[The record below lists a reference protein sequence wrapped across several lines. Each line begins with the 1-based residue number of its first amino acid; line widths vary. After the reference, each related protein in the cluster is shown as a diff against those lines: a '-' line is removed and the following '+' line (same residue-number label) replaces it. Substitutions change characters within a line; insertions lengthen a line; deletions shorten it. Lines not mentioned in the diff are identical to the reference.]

1 MRRLSPTQK
10 LYHQR
15 RARRNLR
22 WKHRLNLPKVL
33 PTPDGQR
40 FLNNAMEAG
49 WVILPAPR
57 DLSWA
62 DTNLHRLCTY
72 LAKIRREVSLRGR
85 KVIVDLSPCSKI
97 SSLACMML
105 AAEIERCQQLHPDSI
120 NGLDPLNKKARAMLY
135 AMGFYEHL
143 KMNRPPVTERA
154 PQAIQIR
161 SGLGSDETIAADA
174 HEVAELANK
183 VFEDDNFAKRV
194 HSALNE
200 ALGNVQM
207 HAYANEAGV
216 SPLAGRWWIAGL
228 VDHKNHEAYFFA
240 LDHGVGIPA
249 TAPKSMGEALASR
262 LSAVVGTAVA
272 RDHQILQAVV
282 DERRTRTK
290 KAQHGKGIASMIS
303 LIELAGEGE
312 FRIFSG
318 KGLYLLDFVKG
329 GATEPQAFALPLGYT
344 FPGTLIIWRVAGPA
358 ENAESTGDD
367 GQSDQSRE

>member
-1 MRRLSPTQK
+1 MRRLSRTQQ

-15 RARRNLR
+15 RARKNLR
-22 WKHRLNLPKVL
+22 WKHRLNMPKVL
-33 PTPDGQR
+33 PTPEGQR
-40 FLNNAMEAG
+40 FLNNAITAG
-49 WVILPAPR
+49 WVVLSAPS
-57 DLSWA
+57 DLSWGDA
-62 DTNLHRLCTY
+62 NLQRLCTY
-72 LAKIRREVSLRGR
+72 LAKIRREVSERGR
-85 KVIVDLSPCSKI
+85 KVVVDLSPCSKI
-97 SSLACMML
+97 SSLSCLML
-105 AAEIERCQQLHPDSI
+105 AAEIERCQQLYPDSI
-120 NGLDPLNKKARAMLY
+120 NGLDPLNKSARAMLH

-143 KMNRPPVTERA
+143 NLNRPPVTDRP

-161 SGLGSDETIAADA
+161 SGLGSDETIASDA

-194 HSALNE
+194 HASLNE

-207 HAYANEAGV
+207 HAYASDMCAA
-216 SPLAGRWWIAGL
+216 PLAGRWWIAGL

-249 TAPKSMGEALASR
+249 TAPKSMGEALVSR
-262 LSAVVGTAVA
+262 LSSLIGSAVA

-290 KAQHGKGIASMIS
+290 KAQHGKGIASMIG

-318 KGLYLLDFVKG
+318 KGLYLLEFVKG
-329 GATEPQAFALPLGYT
+329 ESTEPQAFALPLGYT

-367 GQSDQSRE
+367 GQSDQSRD